1 LVAILRGVIQ
11 DFGCAI
17 LLIEHDMN
25 VVMDL
30 CSQVQVLDDGETVV
44 VGTPEEVQAHPAV
57 VEAYL
62 GTSYAAGAHA

>member
-1 LVAILRGVIQ
+1 VIQ
-11 DFGCAI
+11 DFGCGI

-30 CSQVQVLDDGETVV
+30 CSRVQVLDDGETVT
-44 VGTPEEVQAHPAV
+44 VGSPEEVQADPAV

-62 GTSYAAGAHA
+62 GRSYATGAHA

>member
-1 LVAILRGVIQ
+1 VIQ

-30 CSQVQVLDDGETVV
+30 CSRVQVLDDGETVV
-44 VGTPEEVQAHPAV
+44 VGSPEEVQAHPAV

-62 GTSYAAGAHA
+62 GTSYAEGAHA